1 MVIIESTD
9 FLRQSRFSAGFTE
22 NSFNTQ
28 QKTLPDASVFCV
40 NERSVRALRSP
51 VHVTNYYVG
60 KRFYDNLCFC
70 K

>member
-22 NSFNTQ
+22 KYFNKK
-28 QKTLPDASVFCV
+28 QKKLPDASVFFV
-40 NERSVRALRSP
+40 NLRSVRALGCP
-51 VHVTNYYVG
+51 VHG